1 MELENQKKLL
11 LRKVKMS
18 RKNKAP
24 VRRVLPDPLFNSII
38 ITKLINN
45 VMIDGKKSTAQ
56 RILYNSFAIIKTK
69 TNQEPIEVF
78 KKAIEN
84 ITPKI
89 EVKTRRVGGANYQV
103 PIEVS
108 ERRKATLALRWLV
121 RYARLRNEKIMEERL
136 ANEIID
142 ASNNIGASVKKREDS
157 HKNAE
162 ANRAF
167 AHYRW

>member
-1 MELENQKKLL
+1 
-11 LRKVKMS
+11 MS

-24 VRRVLPDPLFNSII
+24 VRQVLPDPLFNSIT

-45 VMIDGKKSTAQ
+45 IMIDGKKSTAQ
-56 RILYNSFAIIKTK
+56 RLLYDAFKIIEKKT
-69 TNQEPIEVF
+69 TQNPMEVF
-78 KKAIEN
+78 KKALEN
-84 ITPKI
+84 ITPKL
-89 EVKTRRVGGANYQV
+89 ETKSRRIGGSNYQV

-108 ERRKATLALRWLV
+108 ERRKNTLSLRWLV
-121 RYARLRNEKIMEERL
+121 RYSRLRSEKTMEERL

-142 ASNNIGASVKKREDS
+142 ASKNIGASVKKREDS

>member
-1 MELENQKKLL
+1 
-11 LRKVKMS
+11 MS

-24 VRRVLPDPLFNSII
+24 VRQVLPDPLFNSVT

-45 VMIDGKKSTAQ
+45 IMLDGKKSTAQ
-56 RILYNSFAIIKTK
+56 RILYDAFSLIETK
-69 TNQEPIEVF
+69 TNQKPLEVF
-78 KKAIEN
+78 KKALEN
-84 ITPKI
+84 ITPKL
-89 EVKTRRVGGANYQV
+89 ETKTRRVGGSNYQV

-108 ERRKATLALRWLV
+108 ERRKNTLALRWLV
-121 RYARLRNEKIMEERL
+121 RYSRLRSEKTMQERL

-142 ASNNIGASVKKREDS
+142 ASKNIGAAVKKREDS

-167 AHYRW
+167 AHFRW